1 MTIIKGAIPLH
12 DVLIWQREHPYRAT
26 MVSQYALTS
35 PASSKDVRH
44 IEIDLGD
51 SGITYQPG
59 DSLGIW
65 ITNDPGL
72 VEEICALCSLAPDT
86 EVLVENKTMS
96 LGLALREHFE
106 LTQLYPGFIK
116 HYAEVCQSPDLHDL
130 TSNTQALRQYLDQR
144 QIAEVLRHYP
154 CKPDAQ
160 QLLGC
165 LRRLT
170 PRQYS
175 IASSQHWNEALAAG
189 MQPAGKTLTAAL
201 ADNNGSHGTPA
212 SSARATLSAS
222 SPTTKPNMVSLTV
235 GMVRYKEG
243 EQERKGAGSSFLGWR
258 LRPGNQLPV
267 FVIPN
272 PNFRL
277 PEAPDTPIIMIGP
290 GTGIAP
296 FRAFLQ
302 ERAATKATGEN
313 WLFFGNPARDLDFL
327 YEAELGHWHT
337 SGVLT
342 HLDVAFSR
350 DQEEKVYVQHRML
363 EKAATLYAW
372 LQQGAHVYVCG
383 DARHMAE
390 DVQKALLQ
398 IIEQQGQLDAAA
410 ARQALVK
417 MRQEKRY
424 QRDVY

>member
-1 MTIIKGAIPLH
+1 MTSSIDAVPLRNI
-12 DVLIWQREHPYRAT
+12 LIWQREHPYLAT
-26 MVSQYALTS
+26 LTS
-35 PASSKDVRH
+35 QHTLTSKDSSKDVRH

-65 ITNDPGL
+65 INNDPGL
-72 VEEICALCSLAPDT
+72 VDEVCALCNLAPDT
-86 EVLVENKTMS
+86 EVLVETKVMALET
-96 LGLALREHFE
+96 ALREHFE
-106 LTQLYPGFIK
+106 LTQIYPGFVK
-116 HYAEVCQSPDLHDL
+116 HYADLCQSEELHEL
-130 TSNTQALRQYLDQR
+130 AANTPALRKYLEHR
-144 QIAEVLRHYP
+144 QIAEVLRQFP
-154 CKPDAQ
+154 CTPDAQ
-160 QLLGC
+160 QLLSC

-175 IASSQHWNEALAAG
+175 IASSQHWNEALAAAIKSG
-189 MQPAGKTLTAAL
+189 DARRT
-201 ADNNGSHGTPA
+201 TPA
-212 SSARATLSAS
+212 VNGDAVEATQRA
-222 SPTTKPNMVSLTV
+222 TTKPNLVSLTV
-235 GMVRYKEG
+235 AMVRYKEG

-258 LRPGNQLPV
+258 LKPGNKLGV

-277 PEAPDTPIIMIGP
+277 PESPDTPVIMIGP

-302 ERAATKATGEN
+302 ERAATNARGKN
-313 WLFFGNPARDLDFL
+313 WLFFGNPSRSMDFL
-327 YEAELGHWHT
+327 YEAELNHWLL

-342 HLDVAFSR
+342 HLDLAFSR
-350 DQEEKVYVQHRML
+350 DQDEKLYVQHRML
-363 EKAATLYAW
+363 EQAGTIYEW

-383 DARHMAE
+383 DAKHMAE
-390 DVQKALLQ
+390 DVQKALFQ
-398 IIEQQGQLDAAA
+398 IIEEQGQLDSAS
-410 ARQALVK
+410 ARQVLVK